1 MIQAK
6 ENTSKPTQTS
16 LQSDPEKK
24 SEHPNERAEFSDNRA
39 SIISQRKL
47 SNAIGQKDAK
57 EAAIPSACH
66 LMRTFILM
74 RSCGL
79 HILQSAS
86 NDPCDFAL
94 LQPWSLC
101 LSDYS

>member
-16 LQSDPEKK
+16 LQRDPEKK

-57 EAAIPSACH
+57 VVPQQD
-66 LMRTFILM
+66 RDG
-74 RSCGL
+74 RR
-79 HILQSAS
+79 
-86 NDPCDFAL
+86 
-94 LQPWSLC
+94 
-101 LSDYS
+101 